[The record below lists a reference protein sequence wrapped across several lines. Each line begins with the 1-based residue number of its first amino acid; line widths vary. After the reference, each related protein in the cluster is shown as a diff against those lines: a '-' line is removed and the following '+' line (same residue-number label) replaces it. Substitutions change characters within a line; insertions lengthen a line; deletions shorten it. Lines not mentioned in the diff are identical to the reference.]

1 LLRDGSNAGAV
12 PAALVR
18 DMFAAQV
25 GGTATAETPGGR
37 IVARL
42 TKIEPA
48 KPDAAAEA
56 AVKQDLM
63 RGLAVDVGGG
73 LDQALR
79 ARYGVTV
86 DQAVLARLNY
96 QE

>member
-1 LLRDGSNAGAV
+1 
-12 PAALVR
+12 
-18 DMFAAQV
+18 
-25 GGTATAETPGGR
+25 
-37 IVARL
+37 
-42 TKIEPA
+42 
-48 KPDAAAEA
+48 
-56 AVKQDLM
+56 VKQDLR